1 MSTTIAGNA
10 KWDTCWRQAAYLSA
24 LMYKDPPPP
33 GGTFNTQYPDR
44 ILQTEAHWEEWDKV
58 DEHKSTGLVGRLYKV
73 KGWDY
78 EGEEAPPCPPC
89 LAFRGTD
96 FDDMRD
102 LALSASIRWR
112 VLRIV
117 GWTHEFTH
125 VLDANRPQ
133 REEQRVIAGSPR
145 AGIPPRTVTVTVPWT
160 REDLINEG
168 FEAISIMRDAGDL
181 SVESAAPGQNISVN
195 LQLTLDILAKE
206 NGDWNSNIKQGLGK
220 PSAQYKNAKN
230 FGIQVTE
237 EKIDRLHDRRLEIT
251 GHSLGGGLAAAVTCV
266 LDRSYPDIHFHG
278 MTFNSAGV
286 HPNTVA
292 PASLSDGSV
301 NNFTVE
307 DEILTTIQSYTSRI
321 PVVGSIFR
329 MAERTIGQKG
339 MPEALGTRRV
349 IPGCSPGGGHFGDKG
364 TPLPNLFPIKDQN
377 AVPEYTGGFPLLTQ
391 LDGMLQSSGNIT
403 QFGTN
408 FARWLNRRYRD
419 QAVQNNRDSDESYW
433 FPERVDRTYKEMIRL
448 LQEDIQ
454 PEIDAVVKIMMMSV
468 EYHGMDFVI
477 AAYDSAHPPQ

>member
-1 MSTTIAGNA
+1 MTTTIAGNA
-10 KWDTCWRQAAYLSA
+10 KWESCWRQAAYLSA

-44 ILQTEAHWEEWDKV
+44 ISEAEAHWEEWDKV
-58 DEHKSTGLVGRLYKV
+58 DEHVSTGLVGRLYKV
-73 KGWDY
+73 KGWDH

-102 LALSASIRWR
+102 LALSATIRWR
-112 VLRIV
+112 VLRVV

-125 VLDANRPQ
+125 VLDPTLSK
-133 REEQRVIAGSPR
+133 RVKWVAGKGYP
-145 AGIPPRTVTVTVPWT
+145 IPDPYT
-160 REDLINEG
+160 RDELINMG
-168 FEAISIMRDAGDL
+168 FEAIPIMRDTGDL

-206 NGDWNSNIKQGLGK
+206 NGDWNSNIKQGLGR
-220 PSAQYKNAKN
+220 PSAQYKNAKT
-230 FGIQVTE
+230 FGNEIVD
-237 EKIDRLHDRRLEIT
+237 EKIKPLHDKRLEIT

-266 LDRSYPDIHFHG
+266 LDRNHPSVHFHG
-278 MTFNSAGV
+278 MIFNSAGV

-292 PASLSDGSV
+292 PASLSDGSI

-321 PVVGSIFR
+321 PVIGSIFR

-349 IPGCSPGGGHFGDKG
+349 IPGCSPGSGHFGDKG
-364 TPLPNLFPIKDQN
+364 TPLPNLFPIKNQN
-377 AVPEYTGGFPLLTQ
+377 AVPEYTGDFPVLTQ

-403 QFGTN
+403 QFGTS

-419 QAVQNNRDSDESYW
+419 QAIQNNRDSDENYW
-433 FPERVDRTYKEMIRL
+433 FPERIDRTYKEMIRL